1 MRNNLLSFRDLG
13 LNRPLYKSHVDR
25 EEGPVGPCR
34 CESVNFVL
42 ILKWKDGKPFSKKL
56 LTFEGLGVGLLWPL
70 TVNSTYRRLA
80 FLIHRRKILKLESCL
95 EKLLD
100 SLPFLRKLTI
110 IYVLLE
116 G

>member
-1 MRNNLLSFRDLG
+1 M
-13 LNRPLYKSHVDR
+13 DR

-34 CESVNFVL
+34 RESVNFVL
-42 ILKWKDGKPFSKKL
+42 ILQCKWKDGKPFSKKL

-80 FLIHRRKILKLESCL
+80 FLIQRKILKT
-95 EKLLD
+95 KWK
-100 SLPFLRKLTI
+100 R
-110 IYVLLE
+110 VR